1 MLQTTSMQPP
11 TIDDIRVA
19 AERIKGAVI
28 RTPMLVSRTLSEII
42 GAEVWLKFENLQF
55 TAAYKERGALN
66 KLLQLSPEE
75 RSRGVIAA
83 SAGNHAQ
90 AVAYHAKR
98 LGIPATIVMPELTPT
113 VKVTQTAGHGATVV
127 LYGRIVDDAFARAR
141 ELALENGYVFVHAF
155 DDPQII
161 AGAGTVG
168 IEMLE
173 DAPDLDVITVPI
185 GGGGLMSGVSIAARA
200 LKPDIELIGVEAEL
214 YPSMKCAIQECQ
226 MPLGGDTLAEGI
238 AVKHPGELTS
248 RILREYANDVVL
260 VSERDLERAVAMLV
274 GIEKT
279 VVEGAGA
286 AGLAAMLAEPER
298 YKGKKVATLL
308 CGGNIDTHL
317 LANVLVRDL
326 VRQGRIAR
334 LHVAA
339 HDQPG
344 ALAAITAKVYE
355 AGVNVIEVNHSR
367 IFTQLPAK
375 DTMIEV
381 ECEARDPQSIDDVV
395 ARTRSGGIPRRTR
408 PARLIQG
415 RLGDT
420 FLSSDGTVAEFHR
433 N

>member
-1 MLQTTSMQPP
+1 MMHPP
-11 TIDDIRVA
+11 TIDDIRA
-19 AERIKGAVI
+19 ATERIKGAVI
-28 RTPMLVSRTLSEII
+28 RTPMLVSRTLSDII
-42 GAEVWLKFENLQF
+42 GAEVWLKYENLQF

-66 KLLQLSPEE
+66 KLLQLTAEE
-75 RSRGVIAA
+75 RARGVIAA

-98 LGIPATIVMPELTPT
+98 LGIPATIVMPANTPT

-127 LYGRIVDDAFARAR
+127 LHGDMFDDAYAKAR
-141 ELALENGYVFVHAF
+141 ELALEKGYVFVHPF
-155 DDPQII
+155 DDAQVI
-161 AGAGTVG
+161 AGAGTVAL
-168 IEMLE
+168 EML
-173 DAPDLDVITVPI
+173 DDVPDLETIVVPI
-185 GGGGLMSGVSIAARA
+185 GGGGLMSGIAIAARSVR
-200 LKPDIELIGVEAEL
+200 PDIELVGVEAEL
-214 YPSMKCAIQECQ
+214 YPSMKCAIEGCH

-238 AVKHPGELTS
+238 AVKQPGELTS
-248 RILREYANDVVL
+248 RILKDYSIPVQLVPERE
-260 VSERDLERAVAMLV
+260 LERAVSMLV

-286 AGLAAMLAEPER
+286 AGLAAMLADPGR

-339 HDQPG
+339 QDQPG

-355 AGVNVIEVNHSR
+355 AGVNVIEINHSR
-367 IFTQLPAK
+367 IFTRLPAK

-381 ECEARDPQSIDDVV
+381 ECEARDPQAIEDVV
-395 ARTRSGGIPRRTR
+395 ARLEAAGFRVER
-408 PARLIQG
+408 AQL
-415 RLGDT
+415 D
-420 FLSSDGTVAEFHR
+420 
-433 N
+433 

>member
-1 MLQTTSMQPP
+1 MLDPP
-11 TIDDIRVA
+11 TIVDIRVA
-19 AERIKGAVI
+19 EERIKGAVI

-98 LGIPATIVMPELTPT
+98 LGIPATIVMPEPTPT
-113 VKVTQTAGHGATVV
+113 VKVTQTAGHGAVVV
-127 LYGRIVDDAFARAR
+127 LYGDLFDDAYARAK
-141 ELALENGYVFVHAF
+141 ELAFEKGYVFVHPF

-161 AGAGTVG
+161 AGAGTVAL
-168 IEMLE
+168 EMLE
-173 DAPDLDVITVPI
+173 DAPDLDTIVVPI
-185 GGGGLMSGVSIAARA
+185 GGGGLMSGTSIAARA
-200 LKPDIELIGVEAEL
+200 IRPEIELIGVEAEL
-214 YPSMKCAIQECQ
+214 YPSMKCAIEGCH

-238 AVKHPGELTS
+238 AVKQPGELTS
-248 RILREYANDVVL
+248 RILKDHKVEVAL
-260 VSERDLERAVAMLV
+260 VSERDLERSVAMLV

-286 AGLAAMLAEPER
+286 AGLAAMISEPER
-298 YKGKKVATLL
+298 FRGKKVATIL

-334 LHVAA
+334 LHIAA

-344 ALAAITAKVYE
+344 ALAAITAKVCE
-355 AGVNVIEVNHSR
+355 AGVNVIEINHSR
-367 IFTQLPAK
+367 IFTRLPAK

-395 ARTRSGGIPRRTR
+395 ARLEAAGFRVER
-408 PARLIQG
+408 AQL
-415 RLGDT
+415 D
-420 FLSSDGTVAEFHR
+420 
-433 N
+433 

>member
-11 TIDDIRVA
+11 TIDDIRAA

-28 RTPMLVSRTLSEII
+28 RTPMLVSRTLSEIL

-66 KLLQLSPEE
+66 KLLQLSQEE

-98 LGIPATIVMPELTPT
+98 LGIPAIIVMPESTPT

-127 LYGRIVDDAFARAR
+127 LYGKIVDDAFARAR

-161 AGAGTVG
+161 AGAGTAG

-173 DAPDLDVITVPI
+173 DVPDLDVITVPI

-214 YPSMKCAIQECQ
+214 YPSMKCAIQNCQ

-238 AVKHPGELTS
+238 AVKQPGELTS

-260 VSERDLERAVAMLV
+260 VSERNLERAVAMLV

-355 AGVNVIEVNHSR
+355 AGVNVLEINHSR
-367 IFTQLPAK
+367 IFTSLPAK

-395 ARTRSGGIPRRTR
+395 TRLEAAGFRVER
-408 PARLIQG
+408 AQL
-415 RLGDT
+415 D
-420 FLSSDGTVAEFHR
+420 
-433 N
+433 

>member
-1 MLQTTSMQPP
+1 MLQTASMQPP
-11 TIDDIRVA
+11 NIDDIRA
-19 AERIKGAVI
+19 AAKRIEGAVI

-66 KLLQLSPEE
+66 KLLQLTPEE
-75 RSRGVIAA
+75 RARGVIAA

-98 LGIPATIVMPELTPT
+98 LGIPATIVMPSTTPS

-127 LYGRIVDDAFARAR
+127 LHGDMFDDAYAKAR
-141 ELALENGYVFVHAF
+141 ELALEQGFVFVHPF
-155 DDPQII
+155 DDAQII

-168 IEMLE
+168 LEMLE
-173 DAPDLDVITVPI
+173 DAPDLDTIVVPI
-185 GGGGLMSGVSIAARA
+185 GGGGLMSGISIAARSI
-200 LKPDIELIGVEAEL
+200 KPDIELIGVEAEL
-214 YPSMKCAIQECQ
+214 YPSMKCAIEGCHL
-226 MPLGGDTLAEGI
+226 PLGGDTLAEGI
-238 AVKHPGELTS
+238 AVKQPGELTS
-248 RILREYANDVVL
+248 RILRDHAVDVAL

-286 AGLAAMLAEPER
+286 AGLASMLADPNR
-298 YKGKKVATLL
+298 FRGKRVATLL

-355 AGVNVIEVNHSR
+355 AGVNVIEINHSR
-367 IFTQLPAK
+367 IFTRLPAK

-395 ARTRSGGIPRRTR
+395 V
-408 PARLIQG
+408 RLEAAG
-415 RLGDT
+415 FRVERALLD
-420 FLSSDGTVAEFHR
+420 
-433 N
+433 

>member
-1 MLQTTSMQPP
+1 MLQTSSLQPP
-11 TIDDIRVA
+11 TIDDIRA
-19 AERIKGAVI
+19 AARRIDGAVI

-75 RSRGVIAA
+75 RARGVIAA

-98 LGIPATIVMPELTPT
+98 LGIPAVIVMPESTPT

-127 LYGRIVDDAFARAR
+127 LYGQIVDDAFGKAR
-141 ELALENGYVFVHAF
+141 ELALENGYVFIHPF

-168 IEMLE
+168 LEMLE
-173 DAPDLDVITVPI
+173 DAPDLDAIVIPI

-200 LKPDIELIGVEAEL
+200 VKPEIELIGVEAEL
-214 YPSMKCAIQECQ
+214 YPSMKCAIQDCQ

-238 AVKHPGELTS
+238 AVKQPGELTS
-248 RILREYANDVVL
+248 RILADLANDVVL

-286 AGLAAMLAEPER
+286 AGLAAMLSDTAR

-326 VRQGRIAR
+326 VRLGRIAR
-334 LHVAA
+334 LRVAA
-339 HDQPG
+339 EDRPG
-344 ALAAITAKVYE
+344 ALAAITAKFHE
-355 AGVNVIEVNHSR
+355 AGVNIIEINHSR
-367 IFTQLPAK
+367 IFSRLPAK
-375 DTMIEV
+375 DTVIEV
-381 ECEARDPQSIDDVV
+381 ECEARDAQSIDDVV
-395 ARTRSGGIPRRTR
+395 ARLEAAG
-408 PARLIQG
+408 
-415 RLGDT
+415 
-420 FLSSDGTVAEFHR
+420 FHVER
-433 N
+433 ASLD

>member
-1 MLQTTSMQPP
+1 MLEPP
-11 TIDDIRVA
+11 TIDDIRAA

-66 KLLQLSPEE
+66 KLLQLTPEE

-98 LGIPATIVMPELTPT
+98 LGIPATIVMPEPTPT

-127 LYGRIVDDAFARAR
+127 LHGDMFDDAYAKAR
-141 ELALENGYVFVHAF
+141 ELALENGYVFVHPF
-155 DDPQII
+155 DDPKII
-161 AGAGTVG
+161 AGAGTVAL
-168 IEMLE
+168 EMLE
-173 DAPDLDVITVPI
+173 DAPELDAIVVPI
-185 GGGGLMSGVSIAARA
+185 GGGGLMSGVSIASRA
-200 LKPDIELIGVEAEL
+200 IKPDIQLIGVEAEL
-214 YPSMKCAIQECQ
+214 YPSMKCAIQDCH

-238 AVKHPGELTS
+238 AVKQPGELTS
-248 RILREYANDVVL
+248 RILRQYADDVVL
-260 VSERDLERAVAMLV
+260 VAEREIERAVAMLV

-286 AGLAAMLAEPER
+286 AGLAAMLTEPER
-298 YKGKKVATLL
+298 YRGKKVATLL

-334 LHVAA
+334 LRVAA

-355 AGVNVIEVNHSR
+355 AGANIIDVKHSR
-367 IFTQLPAK
+367 IFTRLPAK
-375 DTMIEV
+375 DTVIEV
-381 ECEARDPQSIDDVV
+381 ECEARDPESIDDVV
-395 ARTRSGGIPRRTR
+395 K
-408 PARLIQG
+408 RLEAAG
-415 RLGDT
+415 
-420 FLSSDGTVAEFHR
+420 FHVER
-433 N
+433 AMLD

>member
-11 TIDDIRVA
+11 TIDDIRAA

-75 RSRGVIAA
+75 RAQGVIA

-98 LGIPATIVMPELTPT
+98 LGIPAVIVMPEPTPT
-113 VKVTQTAGHGATVV
+113 VKVTQTAGHGAEVV
-127 LYGRIVDDAFARAR
+127 LHGDMFDDAYAHAK
-141 ELALENGYVFVHAF
+141 ELALEKGYVFVHPF

-168 IEMLE
+168 LEMLE
-173 DAPDLDVITVPI
+173 DAPDLDAIVVPI
-185 GGGGLMSGVSIAARA
+185 GGGGLMSGISIAAHA
-200 LKPDIELIGVEAEL
+200 LKPGVEMIGVEAEL
-214 YPSMKCAIQECQ
+214 YPSMKCAIQGVR

-238 AVKHPGELTS
+238 AVKQPGELTS
-248 RILREYANDVVL
+248 RILKELANDVLL
-260 VSERDLERAVAMLV
+260 VPERDLERSVAMLA

-286 AGLAAMLAEPER
+286 AGLAAMLAHKDR
-298 YKGKKVATLL
+298 FQGRKIATVL

-334 LHVAA
+334 LRVAA
-339 HDQPG
+339 SDQPG
-344 ALAAITAKVYE
+344 ALAAITRKVFE
-355 AGVNVIEVNHSR
+355 AGANIIEVNHSR
-367 IFTQLPAK
+367 IFTRLPAK
-375 DTMIEV
+375 DTVIEV
-381 ECEARDPQSIDDVV
+381 ECEARDPQSIEDVV
-395 ARTRSGGIPRRTR
+395 TRLEAAGFRVER
-408 PARLIQG
+408 AQL
-415 RLGDT
+415 D
-420 FLSSDGTVAEFHR
+420 
-433 N
+433 

>member
-1 MLQTTSMQPP
+1 MLAPP
-11 TIDDIRVA
+11 TIDDIRA
-19 AERIKGAVI
+19 AAKRIEGAVV
-28 RTPMLVSRTLSEII
+28 RTPMLVSRTLSQVI

-66 KLLQLSPEE
+66 KLLQLSLEE
-75 RSRGVIAA
+75 RARGVIAA

-98 LGIPATIVMPELTPT
+98 LGIPATIVMPESTPT

-127 LYGRIVDDAFARAR
+127 LFGKIVDDAFAKAR

-168 IEMLE
+168 LEMLE
-173 DAPDLDVITVPI
+173 DVPDLDAITVPI
-185 GGGGLMSGVSIAARA
+185 GGGGLMSGVSIAARSV
-200 LKPDIELIGVEAEL
+200 KPDIELIGVEAEL
-214 YPSMKCAIQECQ
+214 YPSMKCAIQNCQ

-238 AVKHPGELTS
+238 AVKQPGELTS
-248 RILREYANDVVL
+248 RILKEYANDVAL

-298 YKGKKVATLL
+298 YRGKKVATLL

-381 ECEARDPQSIDDVV
+381 ECEARDPQAIDDVV
-395 ARTRSGGIPRRTR
+395 ARLEAAGFRVER
-408 PARLIQG
+408 AL
-415 RLGDT
+415 LD
-420 FLSSDGTVAEFHR
+420 
-433 N
+433 

>member
-1 MLQTTSMQPP
+1 MSEAP
-11 TIDDIRVA
+11 TIDDIRA
-19 AERIKGAVI
+19 AAQRIGGAVI
-28 RTPMLVSRTLSEII
+28 RTPMLVSQTLSEVV

-98 LGIPATIVMPELTPT
+98 LGIPATIVMPLPTPT
-113 VKVTQTAGHGATVV
+113 VKVVQTEGHGAHVV
-127 LYGRIVDDAFARAR
+127 LHGDMFDDAYAKAR
-141 ELALENGYVFVHAF
+141 ELSLEKGYVFVHPF
-155 DDPQII
+155 DDAQII

-168 IEMLE
+168 LEMLE
-173 DAPDLDVITVPI
+173 DAPDLDAIVVPI
-185 GGGGLMSGVSIAARA
+185 GGGGLMSGISIAARA
-200 LKPDIELIGVEAEL
+200 IKPDIEMIGAEAEL
-214 YPSMKCAIQECQ
+214 YPSMKCAIEGCQ

-238 AVKHPGELTS
+238 AVKQPGELTS
-248 RILREYANDVVL
+248 RILKELANEVVL
-260 VSERDLERAVAMLV
+260 VSERDLERAVSMLV

-286 AGLAAMLAEPER
+286 AGLAAILSDPGRFA
-298 YKGKKVATLL
+298 GKKVATVL

-334 LHVAA
+334 LRIAA

-344 ALAAITAKVYE
+344 ALAAITSKVHE
-355 AGVNVIEVNHSR
+355 AGANIIEVNHSR
-367 IFTQLPAK
+367 IFTTLPAK
-375 DTMIEV
+375 DTVIEV
-381 ECEARDPQSIDDVV
+381 ECEARDPAAIDDVE
-395 ARTRSGGIPRRTR
+395 
-408 PARLIQG
+408 ARLKAAG
-415 RLGDT
+415 FRVDRASLD
-420 FLSSDGTVAEFHR
+420 
-433 N
+433 